1 MLLLASAS
9 PRRKELLTQAGYT
22 FSAVPANVD
31 ETVTPGTPPAQ
42 IVTQLARTKAM
53 AVFKSHPQDTVLAA
67 DTIVVFQNE
76 VFGKPKNEE
85 EAKAMLRL
93 LSGRRHDVYTGFCIC
108 RGNGTHCEAQRTEVE
123 FFPLSDQE
131 IEDYVKTG
139 EPMDK
144 AGAYGIQGR
153 GALLVKEINGDF
165 YNVMGLPIGR
175 IYRILRDMQKDTE
188 KFYKK

>member
-67 DTIVVFQNE
+67 DTIVVFQSE
-76 VFGKPKNEE
+76 VFGKPKNEQ

-108 RGNGTHCEAQRTEVE
+108 RGNETHCEAQRTEVE
-123 FFPLSDQE
+123 FFPLSDRE

-175 IYRILRDMQKDTE
+175 IYRILRDIQKDTE